1 MDQMKLRFTQ
11 HARDKFLI
19 LERHNFTVA
28 EETVIEAVR
37 NPEKIERSRNNRFVA
52 ERAVDKEHLIADMKI
67 KYDRDADILT
77 LEFSESGID
86 HAEEAGPMII
96 HLSEDNKPVLVEI
109 LDASQFLAD
118 MTRISIKTSAGD
130 AVEAKT

>member
-1 MDQMKLRFTQ
+1 
-11 HARDKFLI
+11 
-19 LERHNFTVA
+19 
-28 EETVIEAVR
+28 
-37 NPEKIERSRNNRFVA
+37 
-52 ERAVDKEHLIADMKI
+52 MKI

-77 LEFSESGID
+77 LEISEEGID

-109 LDASQFLAD
+109 LDASEFLAD
-118 MTRISIKTSAGD
+118 LTRVSIKTSTGD

>member
-1 MDQMKLRFTQ
+1 
-11 HARDKFLI
+11 
-19 LERHNFTVA
+19 
-28 EETVIEAVR
+28 
-37 NPEKIERSRNNRFVA
+37 
-52 ERAVDKEHLIADMKI
+52 MKI

-77 LEFSESGID
+77 LEISEKGID

-109 LDASQFLAD
+109 LDASEFLAD
-118 MTRISIKTSAGD
+118 LTRVSIRTSAGD

>member
-1 MDQMKLRFTQ
+1 
-11 HARDKFLI
+11 
-19 LERHNFTVA
+19 
-28 EETVIEAVR
+28 
-37 NPEKIERSRNNRFVA
+37 
-52 ERAVDKEHLIADMKI
+52 MKI

-77 LEFSESGID
+77 LEISEEGID

-109 LDASQFLAD
+109 LDASEFLAD
-118 MTRISIKTSAGD
+118 LTRVSIRTSAGD

>member
-1 MDQMKLRFTQ
+1 
-11 HARDKFLI
+11 
-19 LERHNFTVA
+19 
-28 EETVIEAVR
+28 
-37 NPEKIERSRNNRFVA
+37 
-52 ERAVDKEHLIADMKI
+52 MKI

-77 LEFSESGID
+77 LEISENGID

-118 MTRISIKTSAGD
+118 MTRISIKTSASD

>member
-1 MDQMKLRFTQ
+1 
-11 HARDKFLI
+11 
-19 LERHNFTVA
+19 
-28 EETVIEAVR
+28 
-37 NPEKIERSRNNRFVA
+37 
-52 ERAVDKEHLIADMKI
+52 MKI

-77 LEFSESGID
+77 LEISENGID

-118 MTRISIKTSAGD
+118 MTRISIKTSASD
-130 AVEAKT
+130 AVEANT